1 VQKGCIFAGQRGFL
15 ANPLFTLI
23 YFCAKNALYI
33 GVIFRKIFEKTL
45 IFFQKNDIFLL
56 IFDYFLNVLCFE
68 ILKIFITK

>member
-1 VQKGCIFAGQRGFL
+1 MRYILGSFL
-15 ANPLFTLI
+15 GKYL
-23 YFCAKNALYI
+23 K
-33 GVIFRKIFEKTL
+33 KTL